1 MSQVCRSNNEFN
13 ESSWDICT
21 SDILPELVFLT
32 VVEEIE
38 TGEGTGKQ
46 EKKKREQKENQR
58 QFLIRRT
65 EVTNDEV
72 ED

>member
-13 ESSWDICT
+13 EKRQ
-21 SDILPELVFLT
+21 ELGFVFLT
-32 VVEEIE
+32 VGEQIQVEIGAGSGKEE
-38 TGEGTGKQ
+38 KEVKGEK
-46 EKKKREQKENQR
+46 
-58 QFLIRRT
+58 QFLIRGT